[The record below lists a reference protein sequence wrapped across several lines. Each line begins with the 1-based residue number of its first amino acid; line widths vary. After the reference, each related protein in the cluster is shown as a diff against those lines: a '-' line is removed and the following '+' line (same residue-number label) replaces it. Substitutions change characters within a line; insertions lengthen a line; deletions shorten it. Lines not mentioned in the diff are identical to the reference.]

1 MTRTVFSKF
10 LLFSSSMIYYKHALE
25 QNQQS
30 FSLFMTFADS
40 AYTSLTKCCI
50 RPVPDNGT
58 L

>member
-1 MTRTVFSKF
+1 
-10 LLFSSSMIYYKHALE
+10 MIYYKHALE

-40 AYTSLTKCCI
+40 AYTSSTKCCI

-58 L
+58 F